1 MIRFMKWIT
10 SMELVSTTKS
20 ETWKAIG
27 FGAYEVSSLGRVR
40 NSSGA
45 VMVTPISTRGYNK
58 CCLCSKGIRS
68 YRLVHRLVA
77 QAFLLRENHHTEV
90 NHINGVKT
98 DNRVENLEWSTRS
111 LNELHRA
118 RVLRIGIGAS
128 NGNSKLSP
136 EDVIE
141 IRILRMSGMLVR
153 DVAKA
158 KRVGSSQVSRVCNGT
173 HWSHL

>member
-1 MIRFMKWIT
+1 MKLNVRYKRNLWYKIL
-10 SMELVSTTKS
+10 M
-20 ETWKAIG
+20 ETWKVID
-27 FGAYEVSSLGRVR
+27 FGGYEVSSLGRVR
-40 NSSGA
+40 NSAGL
-45 VMVTPISTRGYNK
+45 VLITPVSTRGYNQ
-58 CCLCSKGIRS
+58 CSLCSNGVRS

-77 QAFLLRENHHTEV
+77 QAFLLREKHHTEV

-118 RVLRIGIGAS
+118 RVLLSGIGAC
-128 NGNSKLSP
+128 NGNSKLKP
-136 EDVIE
+136 EEVIE
-141 IRILRMSGMLVR
+141 IRLLRMSGMLIR

-158 KRVGSSQVSRVCNGT
+158 KRVGSSQVFRVCNGT